1 MSEGVENDLK
11 EKEKL
16 KEERNLRNTNEEM
29 TSYNVKSSLYAPT
42 IHVQQTVL
50 NSVCGSVL
58 KFNCT
63 KWVVLSIEKN
73 KNDSL
78 CL

>member
-42 IHVQQTVL
+42 IHV
-50 NSVCGSVL
+50 
-58 KFNCT
+58 
-63 KWVVLSIEKN
+63 
-73 KNDSL
+73 
-78 CL
+78 

>member
-16 KEERNLRNTNEEM
+16 KEERNLRNTNEET